1 MMRPACVRLV
11 TRGFDAIH
19 ENVATK
25 QDLALVKAAIRTL
38 ELRLTA
44 RIDAVEHGLNQR
56 IDRMIDRLGSL
67 MVVLLGLLFGALHY
81 WPPHG

>member
-1 MMRPACVRLV
+1 V

-19 ENVATK
+19 ENVPTK
-25 QDLALVKAAIRTL
+25 QDLELVKADIRAL

-56 IDRMIDRLGSL
+56 IDRMVNRLGSL